1 MQRYMDE
8 LKDMASTAVN
18 SYFLDCKVEDG
29 IPKFSYQLKEGWSS
43 VQIGKILFKNEGL
56 YDIFQPRKNLPHK

>member
-1 MQRYMDE
+1 MDE

-18 SYFLDCKVEDG
+18 FYFLDCKVKDG

-43 VQIGKILFKNEGL
+43 VQIGKTLFKNEGL
-56 YDIFQPRKNLPHK
+56 YDLSIS